1 MDYIY
6 GRNACIS
13 SLKGERK
20 PSKVLMINNLKGSEI
35 DSLCKKNKVNV
46 EFVDAKLL
54 DKITSN
60 KNHQGVLGY
69 VEEFKYAE
77 LDPLLSKID
86 SKKNPLL
93 LILDGIEDPV
103 NFGSIIRTA
112 SCFGVDGIIILKD
125 RQVQVTPVVSKV
137 STGATEFVPIVRVT
151 NLNVTIE
158 KLKKDGYWIVATD
171 GSGDRYYDEVDY
183 NGKIAVIIGSEGR
196 GASKLVLKNSD
207 FVVRIPISGPITS
220 LNASIAN
227 AIVLAQI
234 EKYRREHK

>member
-1 MDYIY
+1 M
-6 GRNACIS
+6 
-13 SLKGERK
+13 K
-20 PSKVLMINNLKGSEI
+20 
-35 DSLCKKNKVNV
+35 V

-77 LDPLLSKID
+77 LDPLLRKID

>member
-1 MDYIY
+1 
-6 GRNACIS
+6 
-13 SLKGERK
+13 
-20 PSKVLMINNLKGSEI
+20 MINNLKGSEI
-35 DSLCKKNKVNV
+35 DSLCKKNKVKV

-77 LDPLLSKID
+77 LDPLLRKID

>member
-1 MDYIY
+1 
-6 GRNACIS
+6 
-13 SLKGERK
+13 
-20 PSKVLMINNLKGSEI
+20 MINNLKGSEI
-35 DSLCKKNKVNV
+35 DSLCKKNKAKV

-86 SKKNPLL
+86 SKKNQLL
-93 LILDGIEDPV
+93 LILGGSEDPV

-158 KLKKDGYWIVATD
+158 KLKKVGYWIVATD
-171 GSGDRYYDEVDY
+171 GSGDRYNDEVDY
-183 NGKIAVIIGSEGR
+183 NGKIDVLIGSEGR
-196 GASKLVLKNSD
+196 GASKLVMKNRE
-207 FVVRIPISGPITS
+207 FVV
-220 LNASIAN
+220 
-227 AIVLAQI
+227 
-234 EKYRREHK
+234 

>member
-1 MDYIY
+1 
-6 GRNACIS
+6 
-13 SLKGERK
+13 
-20 PSKVLMINNLKGSEI
+20 MINNLKGSEI
-35 DSLCKKNKVNV
+35 DSLCKKNKVKV

>member
-1 MDYIY
+1 M
-6 GRNACIS
+6 
-13 SLKGERK
+13 
-20 PSKVLMINNLKGSEI
+20 
-35 DSLCKKNKVNV
+35 
-46 EFVDAKLL
+46 
-54 DKITSN
+54 
-60 KNHQGVLGY
+60 
-69 VEEFKYAE
+69 
-77 LDPLLSKID
+77 
-86 SKKNPLL
+86 
-93 LILDGIEDPV
+93 

-137 STGATEFVPIVRVT
+137 STGATEFVPIVSVT